1 MVPRILLGLNFLNF
15 WERGFEMMKKY
26 IMLFALTLVCQKI
39 DNNKNFISFMRC
51 ENDEVVCYLFQGYDR
66 GGMSCEFKGVE
77 Q

>member
-1 MVPRILLGLNFLNF
+1 
-15 WERGFEMMKKY
+15 MKKY